1 MYRRIIVSY
10 SSINKYFSCQS
21 NYFTNY
27 ETMQEP
33 NHMPGNRAP
42 LFWEMLHKLKY
53 LSCFGMSREKLQQ
66 LWKSHCFLFNR
77 LHSGLF
83 LSQKRGKNLKTKS
96 GFKFI
101 WERLLFD
108 NCLIFFQ
115 VIHFSEPKQ
124 TTVKVYCIFL
134 FFLWELH
141 IWSQENNVLF
151 WVVRTAGHHL
161 YYVCRTYLYD

>member
-66 LWKSHCFLFNR
+66 LWKSHCFLLNR

-83 LSQKRGKNLKTKS
+83 LSQKRGKNLKK
-96 GFKFI
+96 
-101 WERLLFD
+101 
-108 NCLIFFQ
+108 
-115 VIHFSEPKQ
+115 KQ
-124 TTVKVYCIFL
+124 
-134 FFLWELH
+134 
-141 IWSQENNVLF
+141 IWSQIHLRDFFFGIYFLKGSTFQDQNKPLWKYIVYSYSFFENFTSGLRKIMF
-151 WVVRTAGHHL
+151 CFG
-161 YYVCRTYLYD
+161 